1 MTGSGY
7 LIAPEGGEGRG
18 VLVLGSWW
26 GLDDGLRG
34 ICDRLA
40 DRGFVAL
47 APDLVGDARTTD
59 ELDRARAWLAE
70 RDMDVVAD
78 LVRSSATLLRTT
90 AVTPDAPIGVVGL
103 QMGASW
109 ALWLASRSPEVV
121 DAVSFFY
128 GTQDVERL
136 DLDCAVQGH
145 FAEFDELVPEDDKV
159 LLSAALHLECA
170 EVECFDYPGTSSGFA
185 EPGPFHDPPAA
196 ALAWQRTDAFLDR
209 HLRR

>member
-7 LIAPEGGEGRG
+7 LIAPDDGEGRG
-18 VLVLGSWW
+18 VLVLGSWG

-47 APDLVGDARTTD
+47 APDLVGEGRTTD
-59 ELDRARAWLAE
+59 DPDQARAWLE
-70 RDMDVVAD
+70 QRDMDVVAD
-78 LVRSSATLLRTT
+78 LVQSSATLLRTT

-109 ALWLASRSPEVV
+109 ALWLASRRTELVG
-121 DAVSFFY
+121 AVSFFY

-145 FAEFDELVPEDDKV
+145 FAEFDDLVPEDDKV

-170 EVECFDYPGTSSGFA
+170 VVECFDYPGTSSGFA
-185 EPGPFHDPPAA
+185 EPGPNYDAA
-196 ALAWQRTDAFLDR
+196 AATLAWERTEAFLDH